1 MYNLSHG
8 AESNMRNIFR
18 NENKIWET
26 TKMFSILTEAAI
38 QLALP

>member
-18 NENKIWET
+18 SENKIWKT
-26 TKMFSILTEAAI
+26 TKMFSILPEAAI
-38 QLALP
+38 RLVLP